1 MRLCYLFVVL
11 TVIVSARFFD
21 VCPGRRQSIGACLVG
36 LCPAGSECINSY
48 CCKNKKSNSNNPLD
62 MVEVEAEE
70 TSEYPACPNGGKS
83 IGECISNSCPLGYHC
98 SAGLCCDSETVGL
111 KKWSLKSR
119 KEEEVPMKSSP
130 ISLITVAP
138 DESSENEAKKKMK
151 ESEEEM
157 EERNSTFAPDVS
169 ENCCL
174 EKQVDIYQKEI
185 VDEEDSELEE
195 EEETT
200 TPISTTTTT
209 TTTTATTE
217 PSTTSEYK
225 RKLKRVKSKRPKTTA
240 RTTTTSTTTEPP
252 TTTSEE
258 ITTTTEEEITE
269 IDTQTPIVEEVTEP
283 HFVCPVGAPIGE
295 CIANKCPEGHGCV
308 EGQCCILT
316 PQINCTDTLAGCLTH
331 LCDRKGYRQFMTNN
345 CAKTCARCHL
355 VNITP
360 SEIHDCRDRRSD
372 CEEWAAEG
380 FCESSLYTTRQK
392 LKFCGK
398 SCKLC

>member
-1 MRLCYLFVVL
+1 MRLLYLITVL

-48 CCKNKKSNSNNPLD
+48 CCKNKKSSSTNPLD
-62 MVEVEAEE
+62 IVETENEE
-70 TSEYPACPNGGKS
+70 TTDYPACPNGGKS
-83 IGECISNSCPLGYHC
+83 IGECISNSCPLGYQC
-98 SAGLCCDSETVGL
+98 SAGLCCDAQFVGL

-138 DESSENEAKKKMK
+138 DEESENEAKKKMK
-151 ESEEEM
+151 ESEEES
-157 EERNSTFAPDVS
+157 ETERNSTFAPD
-169 ENCCL
+169 
-174 EKQVDIYQKEI
+174 KEI

-195 EEETT
+195 EEEQSTT
-200 TPISTTTTT
+200 STTTTT
-209 TTTTATTE
+209 TTTTTE
-217 PSTTSEYK
+217 PPSTTEYK
-225 RKLKRVKSKRPKTTA
+225 RKSKRVKSKRPKTTP
-240 RTTTTSTTTEPP
+240 RTTTTTTTEAP
-252 TTTSEE
+252 TTTTEE

-269 IDTQTPIVEEVTEP
+269 QETQTPIVEEVTEP

-316 PQINCTDTLAGCLTH
+316 PQINCTDTLTGCLSH

>member
-1 MRLCYLFVVL
+1 M
-11 TVIVSARFFD
+11 RFFD

-48 CCKNKKSNSNNPLD
+48 CCKNKKSGTTPLD
-62 MVEVEAEE
+62 LAEVDTDE
-70 TSEYPACPNGGKS
+70 TSEFSSCPTGGKS
-83 IGECISNSCPLGYHC
+83 IGECISSSCPLGYQC
-98 SAGLCCDSETVGL
+98 SAGLCCESGTSGL
-111 KKWSLKSR
+111 KKWSLKSK

-138 DESSENEAKKKMK
+138 EEEVDTETKKKKENEN
-151 ESEEEM
+151 EDGSEEQ
-157 EERNSTFAPDVS
+157 NSTFAPD
-169 ENCCL
+169 
-174 EKQVDIYQKEI
+174 KEI

-195 EEETT
+195 EEETN
-200 TPISTTTTT
+200 STTSTS
-209 TTTTATTE
+209 TTTATTTTE
-217 PSTTSEYK
+217 PSSTTSEYK
-225 RKLKRVKSKRPKTTA
+225 RKLKRVKSKKPKTTV
-240 RTTTTSTTTEPP
+240 RTTT
-252 TTTSEE
+252 
-258 ITTTTEEEITE
+258 TTTTEEPTTTTE
-269 IDTQTPIVEEVTEP
+269 EVTTTTEAEEVTEVETLPPTTDEVTEP

-316 PQINCTDTLAGCLTH
+316 PQINCTDTLAGCLVH

>member
-1 MRLCYLFVVL
+1 
-11 TVIVSARFFD
+11 
-21 VCPGRRQSIGACLVG
+21 
-36 LCPAGSECINSY
+36 
-48 CCKNKKSNSNNPLD
+48 
-62 MVEVEAEE
+62 
-70 TSEYPACPNGGKS
+70 
-83 IGECISNSCPLGYHC
+83 
-98 SAGLCCDSETVGL
+98 
-111 KKWSLKSR
+111 
-119 KEEEVPMKSSP
+119 
-130 ISLITVAP
+130 
-138 DESSENEAKKKMK
+138 MK
-151 ESEEEM
+151 ESEEEA
-157 EERNSTFAPDVS
+157 EKTTFTPDVS

-174 EKQVDIYQKEI
+174 EKQVEIYQKEI

-200 TPISTTTTT
+200 TPSTTTTT
-209 TTTTATTE
+209 TTTTTAE

-225 RKLKRVKSKRPKTTA
+225 RKLKRVKSKRPKTTP
-240 RTTTTSTTTEPP
+240 RTTTTSTTTEA
-252 TTTSEE
+252 TTTEE

-269 IDTQTPIVEEVTEP
+269 LETQTPIVEEVTEP

-316 PQINCTDTLAGCLTH
+316 PQINCTDTLAGCLSH

>member
-1 MRLCYLFVVL
+1 MRIWYVL
-11 TVIVSARFFD
+11 SILIVSATARFFD

-48 CCKNKKSNSNNPLD
+48 CCKNRKSGSLSPLEQ
-62 MVEVEAEE
+62 VEVEAEE
-70 TSEYPACPNGGKS
+70 TTDYPACLNGGKS
-83 IGECISNSCPLGYHC
+83 IGECIANSCPLGYQC
-98 SAGLCCDSETVGL
+98 SAGLCCDSETLGF

-119 KEEEVPMKSSP
+119 KEEEIPMKSSP

-138 DESSENEAKKKMK
+138 DENSENEARKKMK
-151 ESEEEM
+151 GSEEDS
-157 EERNSTFAPDVS
+157 EERNSTFAPD
-169 ENCCL
+169 
-174 EKQVDIYQKEI
+174 KEI

-195 EEETT
+195 EEEQTT
-200 TPISTTTTT
+200 SSTTTTT
-209 TTTTATTE
+209 TTTTTTEE
-217 PSTTSEYK
+217 PSTTSEY
-225 RKLKRVKSKRPKTTA
+225 RKKSKKNRSKRPKTTK
-240 RTTTTSTTTEPP
+240 TTTTSTTTTEAP
-252 TTTSEE
+252 
-258 ITTTTEEEITE
+258 TTTTEEYTTTTE
-269 IDTQTPIVEEVTEP
+269 EDVTDLETQAPNVEEVTEP

-316 PQINCTDTLAGCLTH
+316 PQINCTDVLTGCLTH